1 MPRKPIIQRTLT
13 TTTVKCLCVDMDTK
27 QTAEMSCTLARAY
40 KTDKQIVGTINDLK
54 LFGDNIKAVTVLEKS
69 IEVEK
74 YGMTE
79 QEFLKH
85 AVVETIKTN

>member
-13 TTTVKCLCVDMDTK
+13 TTAVKCLCVDMNTK

-40 KTDKQIVGTINDLK
+40 KTDKQIVGTINDLR
-54 LFGDNIKAVTVLEKS
+54 LFGDNVKAVTVLEKS
-69 IEVEK
+69 VESKK

-85 AVVETIKTN
+85 AQAEIIKQN